1 MEPVLTNGDMKRT
14 SQGKSNQTRNMTLKP
29 HLLQIKRVEFIPKC
43 VTFKILQNC
52 PSRSAA
58 ALSKLIFFGFTDKFT
73 RLQGS
78 REEQKSST
86 KVFCR
91 SRINGQKFPHTF
103 LDSVHWDLTERENV
117 QRQRKNK

>member
-58 ALSKLIFFGFTDKFT
+58 ALSKLIFLG
-73 RLQGS
+73 LPI
-78 REEQKSST
+78 SSQDF
-86 KVFCR
+86 KGVEK
-91 SRINGQKFPHTF
+91 NKNPQQKF
-103 LDSVHWDLTERENV
+103 SAVHGLMG
-117 QRQRKNK
+117 KNSPTRFSILCTGI